1 MRTIPDDAKA
11 DKAAELAEFLRLV
24 ADERDRESFRRLFD
38 HFSPR
43 LRAYLRR
50 LGAADPAAEEL
61 VQEVMLTVWRRAAQ
75 YDPRQA
81 GVATWIFTIARN
93 RRIDLLRRERRPEID
108 PHDPALTPS
117 EPAAPDSGVSA
128 HEEEQAIRV
137 AVDRLPKEQASLLR
151 MAFFDDKSHSTI
163 ADELGLPLGTVKS
176 RLRLALQKLRVALK
190 EIQ

>member
-1 MRTIPDDAKA
+1 MPDNAKA
-11 DKAAELAEFLRLV
+11 DIAAELADSLRLV
-24 ADERDRESFRRLFD
+24 AEKRDRKSFRRLFD

-50 LGAADPAAEEL
+50 LGAADSAAEEL

-81 GVATWIFTIARN
+81 GVATWVFTIARN

-117 EPAAPDSGVSA
+117 EPQAPDSGVSA
-128 HEEEQAIRV
+128 HEEERAIRV
-137 AVDRLPKEQASLLR
+137 AVDRLPKEQAALLR

-190 EIQ
+190 EIQR